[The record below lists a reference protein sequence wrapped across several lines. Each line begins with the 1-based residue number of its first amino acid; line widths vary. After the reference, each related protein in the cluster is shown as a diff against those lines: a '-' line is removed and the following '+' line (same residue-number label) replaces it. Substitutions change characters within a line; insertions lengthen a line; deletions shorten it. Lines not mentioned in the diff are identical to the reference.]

1 MTVIIAKADESKRQQ
16 AKAQTRK
23 ALLKSALKLYSQQ
36 GAKGL
41 SMNKVA
47 KGAGI
52 AQPSF
57 YNHFPNLDSL
67 VQELSLQLQENYMGP
82 LRIAVLGM
90 LKDVDQLSPIQFRQQ
105 LQQCL
110 QMIFNAAFQNI
121 QLFQHVVEDRPRFQ
135 SDQTQGLGM
144 LLVELQNEWTQVLK
158 QGLALAGRQVPLTCV
173 HLFVDSASAQ
183 IHELIMG
190 CQEGRYSQD
199 LAINSLSKNLAA
211 LFNQTFEEFFQTPR
225 KK

>member
-1 MTVIIAKADESKRQQ
+1 MTVKIDETQRQQ
-16 AKAQTRK
+16 AKQQTRK
-23 ALLKSALKLYSQQ
+23 ALLKSALRLYSAE

-67 VQELSLQLQENYMGP
+67 VEELCLQLQENYMGP

-90 LKDVDQLSPIQFRQQ
+90 LKDVDQLSPLAFRQQ
-105 LQQCL
+105 LQHCL
-110 QMIFNAAFQNI
+110 EMIFSSAFQNI
-121 QLFQHVVEDRPRFQ
+121 QLFQHVIEDRPRFE
-135 SDQTQGLGM
+135 SDKSRGLGR

-158 QGLALAGRQVPLTCV
+158 QGLALSGRKIPLTHV
-173 HLFVDSASAQ
+173 HLYVDSASAQ

-190 CQEGRYSQD
+190 CSEGRYSQE
-199 LAINSLSKNLAA
+199 LAIKSLSTNLLS
-211 LFNQTFEEFFQTPR
+211 LFNQLFENNN
-225 KK
+225 